1 MTAAIL
7 TIGDEILIG
16 QIVNTN
22 AAWIG
27 SELTGLG
34 IPVSKHITVGDSKS
48 EMLRT
53 LDRVCA
59 EHSIVIMTGGLG
71 PTHDDITK
79 VTVAEYF
86 GVPLVQDDAI
96 LAAVASRYV
105 RRGIPM
111 PPSNVGQA
119 LVPVGFEAIM
129 NTAGS
134 APALIRETE
143 SLLLAVLPGVPHE
156 MKLFMESQVLSRI
169 VRRGGEVKRAQKTLL
184 VAGIGE
190 SALQQQLEGLDE
202 FLNEGRTLAFLPNL
216 QTLRLRL
223 TTIGVDADE
232 KLTEFESWIRERASK
247 WIYGEGDSSLEK
259 TVGELLTEMNLSV
272 AIAESCT
279 GGFIAHTLTNVA
291 GSSAY
296 MQGGV
301 VAYSNE
307 VKEQLLGVR
316 SNTLIE
322 HGAVSEQTACEM
334 AEGVRRALHAD
345 LGLSTTGILGPG
357 GGSVEKPV
365 GTVWV
370 GLSTHEKTFAVSFH
384 FGKDRFRNKER
395 TLTAALNLLRRFLL
409 NMED

>member
-1 MTAAIL
+1 VTAAIL

-48 EMLRT
+48 GMLRT

-156 MKLFMESQVLSRI
+156 MKLFMESHVLPRI
-169 VRRGGEVKRAQKTLL
+169 VRRGGEAKRAQKTLL

-190 SALQQQLEGLDE
+190 AALQQQLEGLDE

-334 AEGVRRALHAD
+334 AEGVRRALRAD
-345 LGLSTTGILGPG
+345 LGLSITGILGPG

>member
-1 MTAAIL
+1 VTAAIL

-156 MKLFMESQVLSRI
+156 MKLFMESHVLPRI

-334 AEGVRRALHAD
+334 AEGVRRALRAD
-345 LGLSTTGILGPG
+345 LGLSITGILGPG

>member
-1 MTAAIL
+1 
-7 TIGDEILIG
+7 
-16 QIVNTN
+16 
-22 AAWIG
+22 
-27 SELTGLG
+27 
-34 IPVSKHITVGDSKS
+34 
-48 EMLRT
+48 
-53 LDRVCA
+53 
-59 EHSIVIMTGGLG
+59 
-71 PTHDDITK
+71 
-79 VTVAEYF
+79 
-86 GVPLVQDDAI
+86 
-96 LAAVASRYV
+96 
-105 RRGIPM
+105 
-111 PPSNVGQA
+111 
-119 LVPVGFEAIM
+119 
-129 NTAGS
+129 
-134 APALIRETE
+134 
-143 SLLLAVLPGVPHE
+143 
-156 MKLFMESQVLSRI
+156 
-169 VRRGGEVKRAQKTLL
+169 
-184 VAGIGE
+184 
-190 SALQQQLEGLDE
+190 
-202 FLNEGRTLAFLPNL
+202 
-216 QTLRLRL
+216 
-223 TTIGVDADE
+223 
-232 KLTEFESWIRERASK
+232 
-247 WIYGEGDSSLEK
+247 
-259 TVGELLTEMNLSV
+259 VGELLTEMNLSV

>member
-156 MKLFMESQVLSRI
+156 MKLFMESHVLSRI

-184 VAGIGE
+184 VAGI
-190 SALQQQLEGLDE
+190 
-202 FLNEGRTLAFLPNL
+202 
-216 QTLRLRL
+216 
-223 TTIGVDADE
+223 
-232 KLTEFESWIRERASK
+232 
-247 WIYGEGDSSLEK
+247 
-259 TVGELLTEMNLSV
+259 
-272 AIAESCT
+272 
-279 GGFIAHTLTNVA
+279 
-291 GSSAY
+291 
-296 MQGGV
+296 
-301 VAYSNE
+301 
-307 VKEQLLGVR
+307 
-316 SNTLIE
+316 
-322 HGAVSEQTACEM
+322 
-334 AEGVRRALHAD
+334 
-345 LGLSTTGILGPG
+345 
-357 GGSVEKPV
+357 
-365 GTVWV
+365 
-370 GLSTHEKTFAVSFH
+370 
-384 FGKDRFRNKER
+384 
-395 TLTAALNLLRRFLL
+395 
-409 NMED
+409 

>member
-1 MTAAIL
+1 
-7 TIGDEILIG
+7 
-16 QIVNTN
+16 
-22 AAWIG
+22 
-27 SELTGLG
+27 
-34 IPVSKHITVGDSKS
+34 
-48 EMLRT
+48 
-53 LDRVCA
+53 
-59 EHSIVIMTGGLG
+59 MTGGLG

-156 MKLFMESQVLSRI
+156 MKLFMESHVLPRI

-202 FLNEGRTLAFLPNL
+202 FLNEWRTLAFLPNL

-259 TVGELLTEMNLSV
+259 TVG
-272 AIAESCT
+272 
-279 GGFIAHTLTNVA
+279 
-291 GSSAY
+291 
-296 MQGGV
+296 
-301 VAYSNE
+301 
-307 VKEQLLGVR
+307 
-316 SNTLIE
+316 
-322 HGAVSEQTACEM
+322 
-334 AEGVRRALHAD
+334 
-345 LGLSTTGILGPG
+345 
-357 GGSVEKPV
+357 
-365 GTVWV
+365 
-370 GLSTHEKTFAVSFH
+370 
-384 FGKDRFRNKER
+384 
-395 TLTAALNLLRRFLL
+395 
-409 NMED
+409 

>member
-119 LVPVGFEAIM
+119 LVPVGFEAII

-156 MKLFMESQVLSRI
+156 MKLFMESHVLSRI

-279 GGFIAHTLTNVA
+279 GRFIAQTLTNVA

-322 HGAVSEQTACEM
+322 HGAVS
-334 AEGVRRALHAD
+334 
-345 LGLSTTGILGPG
+345 
-357 GGSVEKPV
+357 
-365 GTVWV
+365 
-370 GLSTHEKTFAVSFH
+370 
-384 FGKDRFRNKER
+384 
-395 TLTAALNLLRRFLL
+395 
-409 NMED
+409 